1 MAKVKKKRI
10 FKKVLP
16 IVFLLI
22 IFCCFFWLYQN
33 LQIGKN
39 TQAIFIQDPSLD
51 KEITLKIAL
60 IGDIHISDTEKEY
73 EKIKQ
78 VLKKI
83 EAENPDLVFVCRRLH

>member
-16 IVFLLI
+16 FVFLLI
-22 IFCCFFWLYQN
+22 TLCCFFWFYQN
-33 LQIGKN
+33 LQISKN

-73 EKIKQ
+73 EKIKH
-78 VLKKI
+78 VLEKI
-83 EAENPDLVFVCRRLH
+83 ETESPILFCLQGLH